1 MLNEIRLATNVDVN
15 NLKSFV
21 ESLQT
26 SVLIDVVF
34 VSDANHDDPNNY
46 TLPIGSI
53 LGKSDNYAGKNE
65 SVDTIYRPI
74 SSNQRNYPLPGEY
87 VLVVRTSMGN
97 YYLTTLNLNNDVNS
111 NIDRTKVQGYTRYN
125 DDDST
130 TKSVIKNT
138 GSTTSLDKITST
150 TFRVQ
155 STPIQSV
162 KYGDVIQEGRYGNS
176 IRLSYTDNQQPSI
189 SINNQKSVIRLY
201 DSGRGYERP
210 TRKSFTPD
218 TEKTFNNNTGQHVE
232 IQSNR
237 LLFNSSGNGIYLTA
251 RDSDVGI
258 VGDKNVEITA
268 DSSLILTGDNV
279 FLGSVSLQQPVVRG
293 REFGN
298 QYVRLLETLHDVAD
312 LMSEPNAEFS
322 SIGAYLRDQLNIIAG
337 EKGSVQAKT
346 LTKILSNKIFVE

>member
-1 MLNEIRLATNVDVN
+1 MTNEIRLATNIDVN
-15 NLKSFV
+15 NLKSFF
-21 ESLQT
+21 ESSQT
-26 SVLIDVVF
+26 SVLVDVVF
-34 VSDANHDDPNNY
+34 VSDANHDNPDN
-46 TLPIGSI
+46 TRLPIGCI
-53 LGKSDNYAGKNE
+53 LGKSDNFAGKNE

-74 SSNQRNYPLPGEY
+74 SSNHRNYPIPGEY

-97 YYLTTLNLNNDVNS
+97 YYLTTLNLNNDVNN
-111 NIDRTKVQGYTRYN
+111 NIDRPKVQGYTQYN

-130 TKSVIKNT
+130 IKSPIKNT

-150 TFRVQ
+150 NFRVQ
-155 STPIQSV
+155 STPTETV
-162 KYGDVIQEGRYGNS
+162 KYGDVIQQGRYGNS
-176 IRLSYTDNQQPSI
+176 IKLSYSDNQEPLVRVQ
-189 SINNQKSVIRLY
+189 NG
-201 DSGRGYERP
+201 DSYIELFNTDEGYSRT

-312 LMSEPNAEFS
+312 LMSQPNAEFS